1 MAALCCLLML
11 AFLKTALCIEH
22 ANTSESI
29 NITLKDTSDTFS
41 DREDSL
47 NFTELE
53 ITPTPS
59 SFPDS
64 AARTSEAVTVFS
76 DQPESTDTSIPNTT
90 PDVPR
95 AALPLPVSG
104 VLPTPVTEGKQLAG
118 HLYKQKCWLFIRLC
132 VKFMFSSVVKL
143 CPCNL
148 QTGQCDVNCCCDPD
162 CTEEVSLFT
171 DCSIKTI
178 R

>member
-1 MAALCCLLML
+1 MAALCCLLIL

-29 NITLKDTSDTFS
+29 NIRLKDTNDTFS

-47 NFTELE
+47 NVTELE
-53 ITPTPS
+53 ITPTPTA
-59 SFPDS
+59 FP
-64 AARTSEAVTVFS
+64 

-104 VLPTPVTEGKQLAG
+104 VLPTPVTEGKTA
-118 HLYKQKCWLFIRLC
+118 
-132 VKFMFSSVVKL
+132 
-143 CPCNL
+143 
-148 QTGQCDVNCCCDPD
+148 VNR
-162 CTEEVSLFT
+162 TSL
-171 DCSIKTI
+171 
-178 R
+178 

>member
-1 MAALCCLLML
+1 MAALCCLLIL
-11 AFLKTALCIEH
+11 AFLKTGLCIEH
-22 ANTSESI
+22 PNTTESI
-29 NITLKDTSDTFS
+29 NITLKDANDTFS

-47 NFTELE
+47 NFTESG

-64 AARTSEAVTVFS
+64 SESVTALP
-76 DQPESTDTSIPNTT
+76 DQTESTDTSVPNTI
-90 PDVPR
+90 PYIPR
-95 AALPLPVSG
+95 SVLPLPVSG
-104 VLPTPVTEGKQLAG
+104 VLPIPVTEGKIAVSWTSVWTEMLV
-118 HLYKQKCWLFIRLC
+118 CFSILFILP
-132 VKFMFSSVVKL
+132 FSTVFKL

-148 QTGQCDVNCCCDPD
+148 QSGQCDINCCCDPD
-162 CTEEVSLFT
+162 CTEEVFLFT